1 MTLIRRAWAQKKIQ
15 QSEGIIHPLGVT
27 IYLPTKELITAGA
40 GPAVSDIGNKL
51 YNTST
56 EEAKTKEDKIH
67 LLVSKQ
73 EEANKIPAHAPKNP
87 AIAIKYFEMN
97 QLSNIEQWLEKNL
110 AVVK

>member
-1 MTLIRRAWAQKKIQ
+1 LT
-15 QSEGIIHPLGVT
+15 
-27 IYLPTKELITAGA
+27 
-40 GPAVSDIGNKL
+40 
-51 YNTST
+51 
-56 EEAKTKEDKIH
+56 TKEDKIH

>member
-1 MTLIRRAWAQKKIQ
+1 MKITRFFFF
-15 QSEGIIHPLGVT
+15 IHNFFNLHKVFDT
-27 IYLPTKELITAGA
+27 IYLPTKELITGGA
-40 GPAVSDIGNKL
+40 GPAISDVGSKL

-73 EEANKIPAHAPKNP
+73 EEANKIPAYAPKNP

-97 QLSNIEQWLEKNL
+97 QLSTIEQWLEKNL